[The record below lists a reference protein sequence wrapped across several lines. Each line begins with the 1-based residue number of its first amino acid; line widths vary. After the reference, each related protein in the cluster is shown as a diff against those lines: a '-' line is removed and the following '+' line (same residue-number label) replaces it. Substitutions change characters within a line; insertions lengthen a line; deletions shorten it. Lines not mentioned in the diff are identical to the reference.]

1 MKFPCFSQFGFPA
14 CLAAGLFAL
23 STGMG
28 AASVRAD
35 VPAATGTNAA
45 SQELS
50 TPKAVFDITSS
61 PVKDPFF
68 PLSTRT
74 AVVASA
80 TTNAPTISASSFQLK
95 GLSGTS
101 NQRLALIN
109 NRTMASGEF
118 SEVTTP
124 AGRIKIQLL
133 EIKENSVLIRTESQ
147 TEPIEL
153 RFEERSRK

>member
-1 MKFPCFSQFGFPA
+1 MKLPRFSLFGSPA

-23 STGMG
+23 ATGLG
-28 AASVRAD
+28 ATPVKAD
-35 VPAATGTNAA
+35 APAATGTNAP
-45 SQELS
+45 SQEALI
-50 TPKAVFDITSS
+50 PRAVFDITSS

-74 AVVASA
+74 AVVATA
-80 TTNAPTISASSFQLK
+80 TTNAPTISAASFQLK

-124 AGRIKIQLL
+124 NGRIKIQLL

-153 RFEERSRK
+153 RYEEHSRK